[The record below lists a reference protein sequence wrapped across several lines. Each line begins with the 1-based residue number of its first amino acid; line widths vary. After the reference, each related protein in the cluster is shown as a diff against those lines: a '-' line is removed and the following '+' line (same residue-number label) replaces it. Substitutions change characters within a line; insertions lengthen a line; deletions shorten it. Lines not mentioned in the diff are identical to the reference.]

1 MKIEWNDI
9 RALLSVLNLGA
20 FLYFGKS
27 LAIFGVCVAILGLM
41 KDYFVDKK
49 ISGAVLHSVALI
61 MSLTVF
67 FS

>member
-20 FLYFGKS
+20 FLYFGKG

-61 MSLTVF
+61 MNLMVF

>member
-9 RALLSVLNLGA
+9 RAFLSVLNLGA
-20 FLYFGKS
+20 FLYLGRS
-27 LAIFGVCVAILGLM
+27 LAIFGVCVAILGLL

-61 MSLTVF
+61 MSLAVF

>member
-20 FLYFGKS
+20 FLYLGKS
-27 LAIFGVCVAILGLM
+27 IAIFGVCVAILGLM
-41 KDYFVDKK
+41 KDIFVDKK
-49 ISGAVLHSVALI
+49 INGAVLHSTSLI
-61 MSLTVF
+61 MCLMIF

>member
-9 RALLSVLNLGA
+9 RAFLSILNLGA
-20 FLYFGKS
+20 FLYLGRSF
-27 LAIFGVCVAILGLM
+27 AIFGVCVAILGLM

-49 ISGAVLHSVALI
+49 ISGAILHSVALI
-61 MSLTVF
+61 MSLMVF